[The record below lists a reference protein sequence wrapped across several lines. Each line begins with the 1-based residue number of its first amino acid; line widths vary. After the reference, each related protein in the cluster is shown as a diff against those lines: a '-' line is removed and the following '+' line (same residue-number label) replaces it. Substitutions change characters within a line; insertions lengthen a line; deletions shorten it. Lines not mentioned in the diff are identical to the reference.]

1 MPLPPPTNP
10 GNMIGL
16 SRTHGNRI
24 MAQWSEGYVTE
35 VEYIADCFPELAP
48 AHLNAALLHRGIA
61 FPETHER
68 FNYLE
73 LGFGQGVTLA
83 MLAATQPQGCFFG
96 NDFNPSHVLGARAL
110 AESAQ
115 LDNLTLFEDSFAEL
129 AARDLPPMDYI
140 VLHGIYSW
148 VSAENRGHIVALIRK
163 LLKTGGVV
171 YVSYNAQPGWAP
183 KAPMQRAMLEF
194 AARHGAETL
203 AERFGAA
210 REFLQSLARSGAAYF
225 AHNPVAQEQLDGLWD
240 LNDAY
245 LVHEFASE
253 NWVALH
259 HVDVV
264 RDMAAAKLSFAGSST
279 LANNFP
285 LFSIP
290 PDVATLYQSAEDPAM
305 REMIRDFA
313 VNTQFRRDIF
323 VRGARHLEP
332 MALDGGYRELR
343 VALRR
348 PLTDCAFE
356 ARLPVGAVSL
366 DRTICEPILAELAK
380 GPRSVAELA
389 ALPALAKVDPGTC
402 VDSVNLLLCLRYL
415 VAIRP
420 LEATETAV
428 ERARAI
434 NQAMMA
440 RAVAGR
446 YVAALASPVV
456 GSGIE
461 VDRGDV
467 LFLAARAAGESL
479 PEFAWAAL
487 QRAGVCLTHEG
498 KTLEGDDANLQELRR
513 RAAEF
518 EHSRLTLYRMLGIA

>member
-1 MPLPPPTNP
+1 
-10 GNMIGL
+10 
-16 SRTHGNRI
+16 

-48 AHLNAALLHRGIA
+48 AHLDLALLHRGIA
-61 FPETHER
+61 FPDTHAG

-73 LGFGQGVTLA
+73 LGFGQGVTLT
-83 MLAATQPQGCFFG
+83 MLAAAQPQGRFFG

-110 AESAQ
+110 AESAR

-148 VSAENRGHIVALIRK
+148 VSAENRGHIVALIHR

-183 KAPMQRAMLEF
+183 KAPMQRAMMEF

-203 AERFGAA
+203 AERFSAA
-210 REFLQSLARSGAAYF
+210 RDFLQSLSRAGAAYF

-259 HVDVV
+259 HADVV

-290 PDVATLYQSAEDPAM
+290 PEIAALYQSAEDPAM

-323 VRGARHLEP
+323 VRGARHLDAT
-332 MALDGGYRELR
+332 ALDGGYRDLR

-348 PLTDCAFE
+348 PLADCAFE
-356 ARLPVGAVSL
+356 ARLPVGTVNL
-366 DRTICEPILAELAK
+366 DCSVCEPILAELAK

-389 ALPALAKVDPGTC
+389 ALPGLAKVAPSTC

-415 VAIRP
+415 VALQPR
-420 LEATETAV
+420 EMTALAC
-428 ERARAI
+428 ERTQAI

-446 YVAALASPVV
+446 YVAALASPLI

-467 LFLAARAAGESL
+467 LFLAARAAGASL

-498 KTLEGDDANLQELRR
+498 KTLEGDAANLQELQR
-513 RAAEF
+513 RAGEF
-518 EHSRLTLYRMLGIA
+518 EQSRLPLYRTLGIA

>member
-1 MPLPPPTNP
+1 
-10 GNMIGL
+10 
-16 SRTHGNRI
+16 

-35 VEYIADCFPELAP
+35 IEYIADCFPDLAP
-48 AHLNAALLHRGIA
+48 AHLNLALLHRGIA
-61 FPETHER
+61 FPETEAG

-73 LGFGQGVTLA
+73 LGFGQGVTLT
-83 MLAATQPQGCFFG
+83 MLAAMQPQGRFYG

-110 AESAQ
+110 ADSAA
-115 LDNLTLFEDSFAEL
+115 LDNLELFEDSFAEL
-129 AARDLPPMDYI
+129 LARDLPPMDYI

-148 VSAENRGHIVALIRK
+148 VSTENRAHILALIRK

-210 REFLQSLARSGAAYF
+210 REFLKSLEQAGAAYF
-225 AHNPVAQEQLDGLWD
+225 VHNPVAQEQLAGLWD

-259 HVDVV
+259 HADVV
-264 RDMAAAKLSFAGSST
+264 RDMAAAKLGFAGSTT

-290 PDVATLYQSAEDPAM
+290 PEAAALYQSAKDPAM
-305 REMIRDFA
+305 REMTRDFA

-332 MALDGGYRELR
+332 ADLDAGYRQLR
-343 VALRR
+343 LALRR
-348 PLTDCAFE
+348 PLADCAFD
-356 ARLPVGAVSL
+356 AHLPVGAVTL
-366 DRTICEPILAELAK
+366 DRAACEPILAELAK
-380 GPRSVAELA
+380 GPRTVEMLA
-389 ALPALAKVDPGTC
+389 ALPALSGLHPSVC
-402 VDSVNLLLCLRYL
+402 VDTINLLLCLRYL
-415 VAIRP
+415 VAVQP
-420 LEATETAV
+420 TEPSEPSELTAAMR
-428 ERARAI
+428 ERADAI
-434 NQAMMA
+434 NRAMLA

-461 VDRGDV
+461 VERGDV
-467 LFLAARAAGESL
+467 LFLAAMQSEEPL

-487 QRAGVCLTHEG
+487 QRAGVSLTRDG
-498 KTLEGDDANLQELRR
+498 KALEGDKENLQELER
-513 RAAEF
+513 RAEEF
-518 EHSRLTLYRMLGIA
+518 KKSRLPLYRMLGIA